1 MTQMIVGV
9 GLALWLTE
17 RNADYSYIID
27 EEYEDAKDYV
37 MM

>member
-1 MTQMIVGV
+1 M

-17 RNADYSYIID
+17 RNSDYTYIID
-27 EEYEDAKDYV
+27 EEYQDTKDYA